1 MAAADEKVRLTAQH
15 IVRTLAT
22 SKNAADD
29 MIRILSGFDDRFSDL
44 FPPASGRASGDDRP
58 GTSGEGTPT
67 IGGDP
72 TQERSGSPSKGYQQS
87 PLTTVQEVNDQR
99 VDRDG
104 ISEEDR
110 VKLVMA
116 DKLVSSSD
124 TLLL

>member
-1 MAAADEKVRLTAQH
+1 
-15 IVRTLAT
+15 
-22 SKNAADD
+22 
-29 MIRILSGFDDRFSDL
+29 
-44 FPPASGRASGDDRP
+44 
-58 GTSGEGTPT
+58 
-67 IGGDP
+67 
-72 TQERSGSPSKGYQQS
+72 
-87 PLTTVQEVNDQR
+87 VQEVNDQR